1 MKTIFV
7 VDDDIMIGAMLE
19 QKLSCIPR
27 SEVFSFTTGEA
38 CLRNMDL
45 KPTIVILDYY
55 LNSLDQDAKN
65 GLEILKLVQKKA
77 PDTKVIMLSSQA
89 QYGKAAETLIKGAVE
104 YVIKDNDAYEKILNI
119 VKKVYTSNR

>member
-27 SEVFSFTTGEA
+27 CEVFSFTTGEE